1 MHTNEAIETTREARD
16 KACVLLNAAAAE
28 SQRIAAQVPAYVYRD
43 RVWYVR
49 VRVIRS

>member
-1 MHTNEAIETTREARD
+1 MRRLRRHVRHVTRHAY
-16 KACVLLNAAAAE
+16 CYNAAAAE

-49 VRVIRS
+49 VHVIRS